1 MKLLIISLV
10 APSLTLISATTLSA
24 QTDVNVEPTQLTVA
38 GTRDQVKTRNLF
50 LRTTAPIRNFQ
61 LITMDLNRADG
72 SAVFPAQAIIAQ
84 KTPTEPSK
92 PNELTFLVQFDLQ
105 KVPSSGEFSGKLRL
119 SYQDGEQSVPVTVR
133 VKDHWLLPL
142 IMLLVG
148 TGLGVGA
155 SLYRTKGKPRDQI
168 WMRVGQ
174 LRAQM
179 QDDPDLIKAQP
190 FQSRVEAQLLD
201 VKMALQGERWQD
213 SQKALEQAEMFWSK
227 WNKGRSDWSIQLA
240 YCHQLQQRLQDLNP
254 NLPYVQDLHRRLE
267 NAVADVPDLD
277 GPDKLRERL
286 EEIAQQLNGFLQL
299 QSKIQQLQSLC
310 SQLSAQQ
317 ASPWLSKK
325 EELEQRLNNLLP
337 SQLSEDKDFEDK
349 LEEAIAAISKLVAE
363 NSAVAKGLPRLT
375 VTPPSPLVAPAP
387 PVHALKWEKQMNR
400 AGLRLRV
407 FNIASYCV
415 AVFFLAGAGFS
426 ELYVDKT
433 TFGANP
439 WKDYFALLAWGFGAE
454 ASRDA
459 IAKAMQSRGL
469 PGFK

>member
-38 GTRDQVKTRNLF
+38 GSRGEVKTRNLF
-50 LRTTAPIRNFQ
+50 LRTTAPIKNFQ
-61 LITMDLNRADG
+61 LIPMDLNRADG
-72 SAVFPAQAIIAQ
+72 NSVFPAQAIIPQ
-84 KTPTEPSK
+84 KNPVELSK
-92 PNELTFLVQFDLQ
+92 PNELTFLVQFDLH

-142 IMLLVG
+142 AVLLVG
-148 TGLGVGA
+148 TGLGVGV
-155 SLYRTKGKPRDQI
+155 SLYRTQGKPRDQI

-179 QDDPDLIKAQP
+179 QDDPDLIKAEP
-190 FQSRVEAQLLD
+190 FQSRVEAQLVE
-201 VKMALQGERWQD
+201 VKMALQGERWAE
-213 SQKALEQAEMFWSK
+213 SQKALEQAELFWSK

-254 NLPYVQDLHRRLE
+254 NLPYIQTLRRSLE
-267 NAVADVPDLD
+267 NTVGDVPELD
-277 GPDKLRERL
+277 SPDQLRQRL
-286 EEIAQQLNGFLQL
+286 EEIAQQLNRFLQL
-299 QSKIQQLQSLC
+299 QTKIQQLQSLC
-310 SQLSAQQ
+310 SQLSTELAQ
-317 ASPWLSKK
+317 PWLSQK
-325 EELEQRLNNLLP
+325 EEFEQRLNNLLP
-337 SQLSEDKDFEDK
+337 SELTEDTDFEDK
-349 LEEAIAAISKLVAE
+349 LEEAIAAMSKLVAK
-363 NSAVAKGLPRLT
+363 NSVVSKGLPKLT
-375 VTPPSPLVAPAP
+375 VTPPSSIVAPAP
-387 PVHALKWEKQMNR
+387 PVHALKWEKQMTN

-407 FNIASYCV
+407 FSIASYCV

-454 ASRDA
+454 ASREA
-459 IAKAMQSRGL
+459 IAKAVQNRGL
-469 PGFK
+469 PGLK